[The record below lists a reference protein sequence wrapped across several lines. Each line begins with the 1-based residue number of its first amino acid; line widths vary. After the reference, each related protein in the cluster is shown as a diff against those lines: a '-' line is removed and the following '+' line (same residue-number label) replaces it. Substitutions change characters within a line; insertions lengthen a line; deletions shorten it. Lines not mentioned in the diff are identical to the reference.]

1 MNGFL
6 LVLIILVVVLIGFAV
21 YGSSKASGKRNAA
34 SLADAKADARRLIE
48 RLGGQVLNLTGT
60 DDASKQAMADASER
74 YTAASSQI
82 DQATTVKQ
90 ALLAKESAIEGLYYV
105 RAARV
110 AMGMDPG
117 PELESLTGQKS
128 RGHRDR
134 GSSNSVRGPR
144 HRGVTRSVRT
154 HAELLPRR
162 PGRRPAGPRGLVL
175 RAVVEAGPGGRCMG
189 RGLGAA
195 VQLAVLRHGRRRL

>member
-1 MNGFL
+1 
-6 LVLIILVVVLIGFAV
+6 
-21 YGSSKASGKRNAA
+21 
-34 SLADAKADARRLIE
+34 
-48 RLGGQVLNLTGT
+48 
-60 DDASKQAMADASER
+60 MADASER

-82 DQATTVKQ
+82 DQATTAKQ

-128 RGHRDR
+128 AGTVTEDRRIQFEGRDIEA
-134 GSSNSVRGPR
+134 SPGP
-144 HRGVTRSVRT
+144 VAT
-154 HAELLPRR
+154 HAELLPRWPR
-162 PGRRPAGPRGLVL
+162 RRPAGARGLVL
-175 RAVVEAGPGGRCMG
+175 RAVVEAGPGGRRLG
-189 RGLGAA
+189 RGFGTA